1 MVGYAEVMASF
12 PFPSHDDV
20 EKIGANGGFNK
31 WLENYKDITGDL
43 HKIQWYRIVLDE
55 ACVAYGLWD

>member
-12 PFPSHDDV
+12 PYSSSDDV
-20 EKIGANGGFNK
+20 KKFGTNGGYKK
-31 WLENYKDITGDL
+31 WLEKCKDITGDL

-55 ACVAYGLWD
+55 ACVACRLWD